1 MNHTTLALIAA
12 IVAAALV
19 LGTVTA
25 TTPAFAGSKG
35 FGGSKVKVGDTKNK
49 CVEAAD
55 NSQHAANGPG
65 SIADAF
71 VNLPINVQAQLCNVG
86 STGAG

>member
-1 MNHTTLALIAA
+1 MNHTTLGIVAVL
-12 IVAAALV
+12 VAAALV
-19 LGTVTA
+19 VGTFAA
-25 TTPAFAGSKG
+25 TTPAFA
-35 FGGSKVKVGDTKNK
+35 SKVKVGDTKNK
-49 CVEAAD
+49 CVSAAD

-71 VNLPINVQAQLCNVG
+71 VNLPLNVQIQLCNAG